1 MALRVATSGD
11 LDAIWKIERQPGYEH
26 LVGRSSAD
34 FHARAIADPDLAYLV
49 GLAADG
55 AVGGFGI
62 LRDLTNGQGN
72 TCLKRFAVASPGQ
85 GFGRRLLAEIVDWV
99 FENTLT
105 HRFWLD
111 HIVTN
116 DRARHVYEAS
126 GFRREGIS
134 RQAYILR
141 DGTRTDL
148 AVMSI
153 LKPEWQ
159 ASRENGLQSG
169 ARNP

>member
-1 MALRVATSGD
+1 ME
-11 LDAIWKIERQPGYEH
+11 IERMPGYEQ

-34 FHARAIADPDLAYLV
+34 FHARVIDDPDYAYLA
-49 GLAADG
+49 GLGDDG
-55 AVGGFGI
+55 AIGGFGI
-62 LRDLTNGQGN
+62 LRDLTNAQGN

-85 GFGRRLLAEIVDWV
+85 GFGKRLLGEIIDWV

-116 DRARHVYEAS
+116 DRARHVYEVN

-134 RQAYILR
+134 RQAYMLP
-141 DGTRTDL
+141 DGSRTDL

-159 ASRENGLQSG
+159 ALR
-169 ARNP
+169 RR

>member
-1 MALRVATSGD
+1 ME
-11 LDAIWKIERQPGYEH
+11 IERMPGYEQ

-34 FHARAIADPDLAYLV
+34 FHARVIDDPDYTYLA
-49 GLAADG
+49 GLAEDG
-55 AVGGFGI
+55 MIGGFGI
-62 LRDLTNGQGN
+62 LRDLTNAQGN

-85 GFGRRLLAEIVDWV
+85 GFGKSLLAEIVDWV

-111 HIVTN
+111 HIATN
-116 DRARHVYEAS
+116 DRAKRVYETN
-126 GFRREGIS
+126 GFQREGIS
-134 RQAYILR
+134 RQAYILP
-141 DGTRTDL
+141 DGSRADL

-159 ASRENGLQSG
+159 A
-169 ARNP
+169 ARRR